1 MKINELINALER
13 AQAEHGDLDV
23 LVRDEELGEYRDT
36 KSATV
41 EYVTVWRDRAPMITA
56 VTIDADYDG

>member
-1 MKINELINALER
+1 MKISELMTTLER

-36 KSATV
+36 RCASV
-41 EYVTVWRDRAPMITA
+41 EKVTVWRDRVPMIKA